1 MYIKFLLTIVAICS
15 VAFIYYEYKP
25 NIVMS
30 YIPEMIAKQS
40 NKPNIDPRCDS
51 NYFTEKGKNKFCN

>member
-25 NIVMS
+25 TSIMS
-30 YIPEMIAKQS
+30 YIPKVIAQQS
-40 NKPNIDPRCDS
+40 NKPHLDPRCDS
-51 NYFTEKGKNKFCN
+51 NYFTEKGRSKFCS